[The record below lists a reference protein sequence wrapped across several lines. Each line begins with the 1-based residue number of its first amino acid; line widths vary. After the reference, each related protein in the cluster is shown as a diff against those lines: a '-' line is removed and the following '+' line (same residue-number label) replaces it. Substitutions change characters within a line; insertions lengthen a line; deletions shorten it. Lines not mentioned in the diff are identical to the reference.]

1 MSKEEEQKDF
11 KKILNSKKS
20 IHYGSYK
27 QYLIHLTPLQI
38 KTLKFYVNI
47 IRNLNLVTLLNS
59 IMPNQKT
66 KKKYLQFFYL
76 NIKLKILIKQKKN
89 KEKYNLQISYIQL
102 GETCPDII
110 KINNKIEY
118 LKNKK
123 VISKTTNDK
132 NFKPNVIMREKL
144 ANLRLVNQKKK

>member
-1 MSKEEEQKDF
+1 MSKEEEQKDL

-47 IRNLNLVTLLNS
+47 MRNLNLVTLLNS

-66 KKKYLQFFYL
+66 KKKYL
-76 NIKLKILIKQKKN
+76 
-89 KEKYNLQISYIQL
+89 
-102 GETCPDII
+102 
-110 KINNKIEY
+110 
-118 LKNKK
+118 
-123 VISKTTNDK
+123 
-132 NFKPNVIMREKL
+132 
-144 ANLRLVNQKKK
+144 

>member
-47 IRNLNLVTLLNS
+47 MRNLNLVTLLNS

>member
-47 IRNLNLVTLLNS
+47 MRNLNLVTLLNS

-66 KKKYLQFFYL
+66 KK
-76 NIKLKILIKQKKN
+76 NIC
-89 KEKYNLQISYIQL
+89 SFS
-102 GETCPDII
+102 T
-110 KINNKIEY
+110 
-118 LKNKK
+118 
-123 VISKTTNDK
+123 
-132 NFKPNVIMREKL
+132 
-144 ANLRLVNQKKK
+144 